1 MKLRLIIILV
11 WAGLI
16 ALLVSRNLLI
26 TKIDPDISMA
36 MTRAREESFYGI
48 WFKDKRIGYVE
59 NRIHSKK
66 SGGFSLDQH
75 ASLRLNVLNKTQQI
89 HMRLKANL
97 DRRQRLQDFNFS
109 FRAPF
114 YVLKASGKV
123 DGHTISFITDTGGET
138 RKETAVLKDLPLID
152 THRRSFLLNP
162 APAPGHKVKIPVF
175 DPLSLSSRETI
186 VEYVGQEKI
195 LIKDRI
201 YRLHHFRSQFSG
213 VRINSWLDENGK
225 VIKEESP
232 AGFIFLA
239 EPEFKA
245 RNIQDSG
252 DELLNAVA
260 VPYSGTLPR
269 GRLTRIDYR
278 LKVPSEG
285 DFDLDGG
292 RQQYKNGQLRITLEK
307 IPVGKEPL
315 TDGQCCDDLAA
326 TLPSRYVQ
334 SDHPE
339 IVAHAR
345 ALMPEQ
351 IEALEKVR
359 RLADWVY
366 ENIDKRPVIGLPD
379 ALATLHGRRG
389 DCNEHAALFAA
400 LARGSGIPTRIA
412 SGVILH
418 RERFY
423 YHAWNEVCIQGQWIS
438 LDTTKN
444 QFPADLTH
452 IRLVIGDLEEQVR
465 IGALL
470 GKLQIGIMPSENNEN
485 AANF

>member
-1 MKLRLIIILV
+1 MKFRLIIIFV
-11 WAGLI
+11 WVGLI
-16 ALLVSRNLLI
+16 SLLISRNLFI
-26 TKIDPDISMA
+26 PKIDPDISMA

-59 NRIHSKK
+59 NRIHSKE
-66 SGGFSLDQH
+66 SGGFSLDQR
-75 ASLRLNVLNKTQQI
+75 ASLRLNILNKIQQI
-89 HMRLKANL
+89 NMRLRANL
-97 DRRQRLQDFNFS
+97 DRQQRLQDFDFS

-114 YVLKASGKV
+114 YSLTASGSV
-123 DGHTISFITDTGGET
+123 DGHTVSFVTDTSGET
-138 RKETAVLKDLPLID
+138 RKETAVFTDVPFID
-152 THRRSFLLNP
+152 THRRLFLLNP
-162 APAPGHKVKIPVF
+162 VPEPGHKVKIPFF
-175 DPLSLSSRETI
+175 DPLSLSSQETI
-186 VEYVGQEKI
+186 VEYVGKEKI
-195 LIKDRI
+195 LIKKRI
-201 YRLHHFRSQFSG
+201 YRLHHFTSRFSG
-213 VRINSWLDENGK
+213 VRINFWLDENGK

-232 AGFIFLA
+232 AGFVFLA

-269 GRLTRIDYR
+269 GTPTRIDYR
-278 LKVPSEG
+278 LKVPSGG

-307 IPVGKEPL
+307 ILAGKEPL
-315 TDGQCCDDLAA
+315 TGGQRCDDLAA

-345 ALMPEQ
+345 ALVPEQ
-351 IEALEKVR
+351 SEASEKVR

-366 ENIDKRPVIGLPD
+366 KNIDKRPVIGLPD

-412 SGVILH
+412 SGVTLH
-418 RERFY
+418 RDRFY
-423 YHAWNEVCIQGQWIS
+423 YHAWNEVCINGQWIS

-452 IRLVIGDLEEQVR
+452 IRLVIGDLKEQVR
-465 IGALL
+465 IGTLL
-470 GKLQIGIMPSENNEN
+470 GKLQIEIMPSENDEN
-485 AANF
+485 AASF